1 MIKQYGLCRT
11 LHSVTKSALYA
22 MNLALPNGKL
32 IIDLVV
38 HFQQDT
44 KIGII
49 VQIASKTLE
58 IRMSLTD
65 QDTWSKSS
73 LEKPCRQHFMVKC
86 YCLDSSR
93 SEMKLSQAANSWT

>member
-1 MIKQYGLCRT
+1 
-11 LHSVTKSALYA
+11 
-22 MNLALPNGKL
+22 MNLALPDGKL

-58 IRMSLTD
+58 IKTLLTD
-65 QDTWSKSS
+65 QDTWFKSS
-73 LEKPCRQHFMVKC
+73 LEKPCLQHFMV
-86 YCLDSSR
+86 CLLYTSD
-93 SEMKLSQAANSWT
+93 AADD